1 MITDDA
7 AYPPLNIPKPIAEAV
22 WIVDAK
28 PIRAMNVMV
37 VPLRMTIFKLANGD
51 LLIYSPTHYRE
62 TLRTAI
68 EALGPIRHLVAP
80 STGHWMFIEEWQR
93 KCPGTKAWAVPEL
106 ASRKAVR
113 DAGIRFDALLGP
125 QPPQEWAGEIEHVMF
140 RGPGYGE
147 LDMLHKASG
156 TLVVAD
162 TLLEVHA
169 KSLPPLSRAMALVAG
184 ICTPIGRAPAQ
195 LRALL
200 SLNRETNAAAARR
213 LIALAPQRLVPAHGD
228 IIDADVG
235 DHLRH
240 SLDWLEGDRAVKVGL
255 TLAGIGALA
264 AATVYYVNRE
274 PPRPR
279 RKRRISRR

>member
-7 AYPPLNIPKPIAEAV
+7 AYPPLNIPKAIGEGV
-22 WIVDAK
+22 WIVDAT

-37 VPLRMTIFKLANGD
+37 VPLRMTIFKLGNGD
-51 LLIYSPTHYRE
+51 LLIYSPTHFRE
-62 TLRTAI
+62 TLRAAI
-68 EALGPIRHLVAP
+68 ETLGPIRHLVAP
-80 STGHWMFIEEWQR
+80 STGHWMFIKDWQE
-93 KCPGTKAWAVPEL
+93 KCPEAKTWAVPEL

-113 DAGIRFDALLGP
+113 DAGLRFDALLGP
-125 QPPQEWAGEIEHVMF
+125 QPPEEWAGEIEHVLF

-169 KSLPPLSRAMALVAG
+169 KTLPPLSRAMALAAG

-200 SLNRETNAAAARR
+200 SLNREANAAAARR
-213 LIALAPQRLVPAHGD
+213 LVALAPRRVVPAHGD
-228 IIDADVG
+228 IIEADVSE
-235 DHLRH
+235 HLRH
-240 SLDWLEGDRAVKVGL
+240 SLDWLEGGRAVKVGL
-255 TLAGIGALA
+255 TLAGIGVLA
-264 AATVYYVNRE
+264 AATVLWVNRE
-274 PPRPR
+274 PPRR
-279 RKRRISRR
+279 RRRRIARR

>member
-1 MITDDA
+1 MITDEA
-7 AYPPLNIPKPIAEAV
+7 AYPPLNTPKAIADGV

-37 VPLRMTIFKLANGD
+37 VPLRMTIFKLGNGD
-51 LLIYSPTHYRE
+51 LLIYSPTRYRE
-62 TLRTAI
+62 TLRAAI
-68 EALGPIRHLVAP
+68 EKLGPIRHLVAP
-80 STGHWMFIEEWQR
+80 STGHWMFVKEWQE
-93 KCPGTKAWAVPEL
+93 KCEEAKTWAVPEL

-125 QPPQEWAGEIEHVMF
+125 QPPEDWAGEIEHVLF

-169 KSLPPLSRAMALVAG
+169 ARLPPVSRAMAIVAG

-200 SLNRETNAAAARR
+200 SLNREANAAAARR
-213 LIALAPQRLVPAHGD
+213 LIALAARRVVPAHGD
-228 IIDADVG
+228 IIEVDVAE
-235 DHLRH
+235 HLRH
-240 SLDWLEGDRAVKVGL
+240 SLDWLEGGRAVKLGL
-255 TLAGIGALA
+255 TLAGIGVLA
-264 AATVYYVNRE
+264 AATVYYANRE
-274 PPRPR
+274 PPRR
-279 RKRRISRR
+279 HRGQRISRR

>member
-7 AYPPLNIPKPIAEAV
+7 AYPPLNVPKPIAEGV
-22 WIVDAK
+22 WIIDAR

-37 VPLRMTIFKLANGD
+37 VPLRMTIFKLGSGD
-51 LLIYSPTHYRE
+51 LLIYSPTLYGE

-68 EALGPIRHLVAP
+68 EKLGPIKHLVAP
-80 STGHWMFIEEWQR
+80 STGHWMFIKDWQK
-93 KCPGTKAWAVPEL
+93 KCPDAKSWAISEL
-106 ASRKAVR
+106 ARRKAVR

-147 LDMLHKASG
+147 IDMLHKASG

-162 TLLEVHA
+162 TLLEVNA
-169 KSLPPLSRAMALVAG
+169 KSLPPLSRAMALAAG

-200 SLNRETNAAAARR
+200 SLNREANAAAARR
-213 LIALAPQRLVPAHGD
+213 LISLAPRRLVPAHGD
-228 IIDADVG
+228 IIEADVSE
-235 DHLRH
+235 HLRH
-240 SLDWLEGDRAVKVGL
+240 SLDWLEGDRAAKIGL
-255 TLAGIGALA
+255 TLAAIGALA
-264 AATVYYVNRE
+264 VATVYYVNRE
-274 PPRPR
+274 PPHRGAR
-279 RKRRISRR
+279 RRVSGR